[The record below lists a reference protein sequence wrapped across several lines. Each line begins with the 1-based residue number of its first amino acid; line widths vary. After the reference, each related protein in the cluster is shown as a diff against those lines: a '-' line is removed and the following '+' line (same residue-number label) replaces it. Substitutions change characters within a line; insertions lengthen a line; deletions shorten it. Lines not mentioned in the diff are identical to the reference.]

1 MTPPDPNALIQT
13 PIPGEK
19 LLRFRGDLVRFSLRV
34 QNGAKGSAWLRTNIG
49 WAGIGRREII
59 GAVERDEAQLGLDW
73 FDLSMVRTDADRFEI
88 RVPLS
93 QVGHF
98 GAKCYFQP
106 DKGEAPLWPP
116 GQNVTVNVEPA
127 DTCCG
132 NTIYN
137 AFVRQFGPDKARP
150 RELSEAQKETVRQL
164 DERGFAV
171 IPPSGTFRDL
181 ISELD
186 FIVHTLGCR
195 YLQLLPINPTP
206 TTYGRM
212 GRFGSPYAALS
223 FTAVDPAL
231 ARFDPKATP
240 LDQFIE
246 LLDAVHSRGA
256 KILLDLAVNH
266 TGWAADLHE
275 THAEWL
281 KRDPQGRIENPGAWG
296 VTWED
301 LTELDYRHRELWRYM
316 ADIFLTWCRRGVD
329 GFRCDAG
336 YMVPLPA
343 WKYIIA
349 KVRQQYPDTLFFL
362 EGLGGKRSVTRDLLD
377 SGNFNWA
384 YSELFQTF
392 DRGAVEHYLP
402 QALET
407 ARGEG
412 LMIHFC
418 ETHDNNRLAATS
430 RDFSRMRTALCA
442 LASFCGGFA
451 FANGVEWFAEQKID
465 VHGSPSLNWGAK
477 TNQVAEIRR
486 LTRLLHHHPAFH
498 DRADIEMIQEG
509 GDNCLVFFR
518 HHRPTERR
526 LLIVV
531 NLDPDRPAE
540 ARWDSTRAKIDGSSM
555 ADLLTEQTVHPTKD
569 GTQHRLA
576 LSPGQVLC
584 LSAGSEDLQ
593 EIQDAK
599 NANGLDPERLRIQRL
614 RAKALEVLIQ
624 DRGIGH
630 VEETTLAEAVRR
642 LAADPSAYCRGD
654 GSNGAEPRTV
664 FWRWPE
670 DLRREVMVPPGH
682 FLLVTAPAPFRIRL
696 MEYHRCVAAEDS
708 LKSDDGRFFA
718 LVEPGNPVE
727 RSRARTL
734 AISVFEAEAPRHG
747 SARLHYLSAF
757 EAETVK
763 TVFNRSDLLGTERLL
778 LGTNGIGGM
787 LRASLSWAKLNS
799 RYDALLAAN
808 LHPEAPDD
816 RRILLTRCRAWSVFQ
831 GTSQPFGDDCLDM
844 FTTDGA
850 SRGIWRFRLP
860 TGQGQHTIICLGI
873 EMLQA
878 KNAVRMVFFR
888 ERAGQDPRLLP
899 DDKPVSIIVRPDIE
913 DRSFHEVT
921 KAYLGPEHRFAPAVA
936 NKKNGFDFQPD
947 PARALSLRAE
957 KAAFVREPE
966 WYYMVHRPLE
976 AERGL
981 DPDSDLFSPG
991 YLTGRLVG
999 GGHLEITAAAAGR
1012 PEPEPFDP
1020 SSLLSWMAEA
1030 FEKNASPVPS
1040 AVWKQALG
1048 HYVVRRESLNTVIAG
1063 YPWFLDWG
1071 RDTLIFVRG
1080 LIAAGSLDT
1089 ASRILKQFAAFEDR
1103 GTLPNMIRGEDAG
1116 NRDTSDAP
1124 LWFFIACADF
1134 CAAEGSLDFLET
1146 GIGPRTMGKL
1156 LKDMA
1161 GAMID
1166 GTPNGIRM
1174 DPASGLL
1181 FSPAHFS
1188 WMDTNHPAGTPRQG
1202 YPVEIQALWW
1212 AALNFLAGC
1221 AAATEGSWA
1230 ELADRVRTSMA
1241 ALYTRRAVEIGLSDC
1256 LHATPGTPADNA
1268 TADDALRPNQLFAL
1282 TLGAVSDS
1290 TLGRQILEACQAL
1303 VVPGAIRSLADRSVE
1318 HPLSILH
1325 HGQALIDPH
1334 RPYQGRYSG
1343 DEDTRRKPAYHNG
1356 TAWTWVFPS
1365 FCEAWAAVFP
1375 KNGRKTALAYL
1386 GSGARLLEAGCL
1398 GHMPEILD
1406 GDTPHHCRGCDAQA
1420 WGASEFFRVWKKLSS
1435 A

>member
-1 MTPPDPNALIQT
+1 MTPVDPHALIQT
-13 PIPGEK
+13 PVPGAK
-19 LLRFRGDLVRFSLRV
+19 LLRFRGDLQRFSLRV
-34 QNGAKGSAWLRTNIG
+34 KKGATGAAWLRTNIG

-73 FDLSMVRTDADRFEI
+73 FDLPMVRIGADRFEI
-88 RVPLS
+88 GVPLA

-106 DKGEAPLWPP
+106 DNGEAPLWPP

-132 NTIYN
+132 NTLYN
-137 AFVRQFGPDKARP
+137 AFVRQFGPEKARP
-150 RELSEAQKETVRQL
+150 QGLSEIQKETIRQL
-164 DERGFAV
+164 DESGFAV

-181 ISELD
+181 ILELD
-186 FIVHTLGCR
+186 FIVYTLGCR

-256 KILLDLAVNH
+256 KVLLDLAVNH
-266 TGWAADLHE
+266 TGWAAGLHE
-275 THAEWL
+275 THPEWL
-281 KRDPQGRIENPGAWG
+281 KRDPEGRIENPGAWG
-296 VTWED
+296 VIWED

-316 ADIFLTWCRRGVD
+316 ADVFLTWCRRGAD

-349 KVRQQYPDTLFFL
+349 KVRQQYPDTVFFL
-362 EGLGGKRSVTRDLLD
+362 EGLGGKLSVTRDLLD
-377 SGNFNWA
+377 TGNFNWA
-384 YSELFQTF
+384 YSELFQNF

-402 QALET
+402 RALET
-407 ARGEG
+407 SRAEG
-412 LMIHFC
+412 LTIHFC
-418 ETHDNNRLAATS
+418 ETHDNNRLAAMS
-430 RDFSRMRTALCA
+430 LGFSRMRTALCA
-442 LASFCGGFA
+442 LASVCGGFA
-451 FANGVEWFAEQKID
+451 FANGVEWFADQKID
-465 VHGSPSLNWGAK
+465 VHGSPSLNWGAE

-486 LTRLLHHHPAFH
+486 LTRLLHHHPAFY
-498 DRADIEMIQEG
+498 DRADIEMIQEE

-518 HHRPTERR
+518 RHRPTDRR

-531 NLDPDRPAE
+531 NLDADRPAE
-540 ARWDSTRAKIDGSSM
+540 ARWDSTLANIDGSSM
-555 ADLLTEQTVHPTKD
+555 VDLLTEQTVHITTE

-584 LSAGSEDLQ
+584 LSARSEDLQ
-593 EIQDAK
+593 EIQDAEDG
-599 NANGLDPERLRIQRL
+599 NGADPERLRIQRL
-614 RAKALEVLIQ
+614 RAKALEVLTWG
-624 DRGIGH
+624 RGLGH
-630 VEETTLAEAVRR
+630 VEEAILAEAARR
-642 LAADPSAYCRGD
+642 LAADPSALCRGD
-654 GSNGAEPRTV
+654 GSDGAEPRTV

-670 DLRREVMVPPGH
+670 DLRREVPVPPGH
-682 FLLVTAPAPFRIRL
+682 FLLVTAPAPFRIRII
-696 MEYHRCVAAEDS
+696 EDHRCVAAEDS
-708 LKSDDGRFFA
+708 LKADDGRFFA
-718 LVEPGNPVE
+718 LVGPGDPQAQS
-727 RSRARTL
+727 RSLTL
-734 AISVFEAEAPRHG
+734 TISVFEAEAPSHG
-747 SARLHYLSAF
+747 SAQLRYLCPF
-757 EAETVK
+757 EAETIQ
-763 TVFNRSDLLGTERLL
+763 TVFNRSDLLGTERLM
-778 LGTNGIGGM
+778 LGTNRIGGM
-787 LRASLSWAKLNS
+787 LRASLSWGRLNS

-808 LHPEAPDD
+808 LNPEAPDD

-850 SRGIWRFRLP
+850 SRGVWRFRLP

-878 KNAVRMVFFR
+878 KNAVRLVFLR
-888 ERAGQDPRLLP
+888 QPAGQDPRLLP

-921 KAYLGPEHRFAPAVA
+921 KAYLGPEHRFARAVRIQ
-936 NKKNGFDFQPD
+936 KNGFDFQPD
-947 PARALSLRAE
+947 PARALSLRAQT
-957 KAAFVREPE
+957 AAFIREPE

-976 AERGL
+976 AKRGL
-981 DPDSDLFSPG
+981 DPNSDLFSPG
-991 YLTGRLVG
+991 YLAGRLTG
-999 GGHLEITAAAAGR
+999 GGHLEISAAAAVG

-1020 SSLLSWMAEA
+1020 SLLLSWMASA
-1030 FEKNASPVPS
+1030 FEKDAPLAPA
-1040 AVWKQALG
+1040 AVWEQALG
-1048 HYVVRRESLNTVIAG
+1048 HYVVRRKSLSTVIAG

-1071 RDTLIFVRG
+1071 RDTLIFARG

-1089 ASRILKQFAAFEDR
+1089 AARILKQFAAFEDR
-1103 GTLPNMIRGEDAG
+1103 GTLPNMIRGEDAA

-1124 LWFFIACADF
+1124 LWFFTACADY
-1134 CAAEGSLDFLET
+1134 CAANGSLGFLKT
-1146 GIGPRTMGKL
+1146 GVGPRSIRAILT
-1156 LKDMA
+1156 DMA
-1161 GAMID
+1161 RAMIE

-1174 DPASGLL
+1174 DPGSGLL
-1181 FSPAHFS
+1181 FSPAHFT
-1188 WMDTNHPAGTPRQG
+1188 WMDTNHPAGTPREG

-1212 AALNFLAGC
+1212 AALNFLAAG
-1221 AAATEGSWA
+1221 AAAGKRSWG
-1230 ELADRVRTSMA
+1230 ELAERVRTSMA
-1241 ALYTRRAVEIGLSDC
+1241 TLYTRRISEIGLSDC
-1256 LHATPGTPADNA
+1256 LHAPPGTPADDA

-1282 TLGAVSDS
+1282 TLGAVSDPA
-1290 TLGRQILEACQAL
+1290 LGRHMLEACQSL
-1303 VVPGAIRSLADRSVE
+1303 LVPGAIRSLADRPIA
-1318 HPLSILH
+1318 HPLSILRRGH
-1325 HGQALIDPH
+1325 ALVDPH
-1334 RPYQGRYSG
+1334 RPYQGRYTG

-1365 FCEAWAAVFP
+1365 FCEAWASVFS

-1386 GSGARLLEAGCL
+1386 GTGAWMLESGCL

-1406 GDTPHHCRGCDAQA
+1406 GDGPHHFRGCDAQA
-1420 WGASEFFRVWKKLSS
+1420 WGASEFFRVWKKLSE